1 MLATGTGRP
10 VGIHP
15 QVLVLDLDLDIVVD
29 HRIDP
34 GAGKA
39 GVAARRTVI
48 GRNPDQPVDT
58 GFGLQPAIGVVTLDP
73 HGNGFHAGF
82 LAGAF
87 FDHFQLE
94 TAALAPAAVHAD
106 QHRCPV
112 LGLGSAGA
120 CMDLEETVIAVR
132 LARQQALELPLLGD
146 GHQ

>member
-1 MLATGTGRP
+1 MA
-10 VGIHP
+10 
-15 QVLVLDLDLDIVVD
+15 
-29 HRIDP
+29 
-34 GAGKA
+34 
-39 GVAARRTVI
+39 
-48 GRNPDQPVDT
+48 NPDQPVHT

-73 HGNGFHAGF
+73 HGNGFQAGF

-120 CMDLEETVIAVR
+120 CMDLKETVIPVR
-132 LARQQALELPLLGD
+132 LARQQALKLPLLGD